1 MRGSY
6 AFFLR
11 AFGSASNITAAAC
24 FAFGWVWREA
34 GAFMAGMSIAW
45 ILTLSDSMRV
55 SGPSP
60 FDTHCSIFVIL
71 MVFEIVEWR
80 VEARAQTMFLFESDI
95 TAGLL

>member
-1 MRGSY
+1 MRGSC
-6 AFFLR
+6 ASFLR
-11 AFGSASNITAAAC
+11 AFRSASNNMAAAC
-24 FAFGWVWREA
+24 FAFGWVWR
-34 GAFMAGMSIAW
+34 GVDAFMAGMGIAW

-71 MVFEIVEWR
+71 MVFTIVEWR
-80 VEARAQTMFLFESDI
+80 VETRAQTTILFNSDI